1 MYVPDLGS
9 ERSNADRLL
18 SCKLLKPQHKSC
30 QFRKALRNLFKH
42 FRRHLT
48 RINPSIFP
56 INPSSKLISSLTCL
70 SSSHPDTASP
80 AISTT
85 RPTTI
90 RDTLLISPR
99 SCYPSIRPMG
109 LYRFARLGDACP
121 IRGMP
126 VLSEAGVA
134 NGDHAVS
141 LDCVVCVLDCM
152 ARCICWFL

>member
-1 MYVPDLGS
+1 MQ
-9 ERSNADRLL
+9 A
-18 SCKLLKPQHKSC
+18 LKTTTQILTV
-30 QFRKALRNLFKH
+30 RKALRNLFKH

-48 RINPSIFP
+48 PINPSIFP

-70 SSSHPDTASP
+70 SSSYPDTASP
-80 AISTT
+80 AVSTT

-109 LYRFARLGDACP
+109 LYRFARLG
-121 IRGMP
+121 MP
-126 VLSEAGVA
+126 AVSGGCLCYQRQGLLMETTR
-134 NGDHAVS
+134 VS

-152 ARCICWFL
+152 ARCICWLCRKCTRWTSFTM